1 MIWDTR
7 QINNQFTNSKEVKKG
22 EDGIILASLAGQHH
36 KFWEMTTEQLTRPF
50 ISASNGSNLNQTMD
64 GLNLSDSIRV
74 VCVEM
79 NDRIDRSTPL
89 YKETLGGILSQILTS
104 AKTDPY
110 IQSNSILSFFVWYT
124 SPRFFFLSFFGS
136 PAQHSSPSHSCI
148 Y

>member
-36 KFWEMTTEQLTRPF
+36 KFWEMTTERLIRPF
-50 ISASNGSNLNQTMD
+50 ISASNGSNLNRIMD
-64 GLNLSDSIRV
+64 GSNLSDSIRV

-89 YKETLGGILSQILTS
+89 YKETLGSILSQILTS

-110 IQSNSILSFFVWYT
+110 IQSNSILLLFCLVHLSKIL
-124 SPRFFFLSFFGS
+124 LSFFFWFTS
-136 PAQHSSPSHSCI
+136 PTLLT
-148 Y
+148 